1 MVAGARSRHP
11 AWRGVVMGL
20 AFAAALGAQV
30 TNANAQEF
38 SDILAAPDDE
48 SLNLAYAREQA
59 RLGNLGL
66 ASSTLERLLIM
77 DPNRHS
83 VRLFHGVVLYRLG
96 DMQGAR
102 DELRRLDAVPLS
114 PVQRA
119 EAESYL
125 RRIERS
131 QSTQTV
137 SGTLSAGIAYEDDA
151 AGAYFTAFELVGAP
165 TPEEGVSSE
174 VALVLEGRAD
184 IGSSQE
190 WQVYGTSLLYDRSA
204 LSGAAIDFQ
213 RAGLEAGVSRTTR
226 LTRSRFG
233 ALVRHVR
240 LMGEPQLTEAGVR
253 GDSRWRVTNATTLS
267 VRAEAVSQDFD
278 EPGIDALAGLLGGD
292 RDGQRFSAGIGL
304 NHRLTSRTTVD
315 ASLDYEV
322 KAAGY
327 GPFGYAG
334 PRLALSLDQ
343 RFDRGAY
350 VLASGSVRWIEYDE
364 ADGVFLGGATRED
377 VRANTRLA
385 VGAPLSAFTARG
397 STGDIRENVTV
408 EGALSFN
415 RRDSSSPLADFEGW
429 GGELRLIWR
438 FGARG

>member
-1 MVAGARSRHP
+1 MVAESWTRRP
-11 AWRGVVMGL
+11 AWRQAVLGL
-20 AFAAALGAQV
+20 AFAAAFGTHATMAKAQD
-30 TNANAQEF
+30 F
-38 SDILAAPDDE
+38 SEILAAPDDE

-125 RRIERS
+125 RRIERN
-131 QSTQTV
+131 QSTRTV
-137 SGTLSAGIAYEDDA
+137 SGSLSAGIAYEDDA

-213 RAGLEAGVSRTTR
+213 RAGLEAGVSRATR

-292 RDGQRFSAGIGL
+292 RDGERFSAGIGL

-315 ASLDYEV
+315 GSLDYEV
-322 KAAGY
+322 KSAGY

-334 PRLALSLDQ
+334 PRLGLSIDQ
-343 RFDRGAY
+343 RFDRGVY
-350 VLASGSVRWIEYDE
+350 LLASGSVRWIEYDE
-364 ADGVFLGGATRED
+364 ADAIFLGGATRED

-397 STGDIRENVTV
+397 STGDIRENVTL

-429 GGELRLIWR
+429 GGEVRLIWR
-438 FGARG
+438 FGARD